1 MATSEEPGPSP
12 EQLAAMEKRRTELL
26 ERIKHIDPA
35 KLHGL
40 TLSTGA
46 PSSAVI
52 TGDFHDY
59 WFKSDGGFTE
69 VWTKARPM
77 LDAEE
82 SK

>member
-1 MATSEEPGPSP
+1 MATPTEPGLSS
-12 EQLAAMEKRRTELL
+12 EQLEAMENRRDELL
-26 ERIKHIDPA
+26 ARIRNVDPA

-69 VWTKARPM
+69 VWTKARPQ
-77 LDAEE
+77 LDADEPM
-82 SK
+82 

>member
-1 MATSEEPGPSP
+1 MATSYESGLSD
-12 EQLAAMEKRRTELL
+12 EQLQAMEKRRAELL
-26 ERIKHIDPA
+26 ERIRNIDPA

-40 TLSTGA
+40 SLSTGA

-69 VWTKARPM
+69 VWTKARPQ
-77 LDAEE
+77 LDADD